1 MRGKSVA
8 KTLVAGATTAGAV
21 LAAAVVGGAGAGAST
36 QLAYFAYA
44 GGSQVRA
51 LNQTIVSDL
60 SAQSAISTFAPG
72 VTSTNTTASVTVTG
86 LLSTNDIATSAAS
99 KHTDTADQAIA
110 KSQIGNVSLL
120 NGAISLQAVTTIGQ
134 ATLTGDTP
142 DGSVSTQFVGL
153 HIAGATLPV
162 NIPKN
167 FNVTIPGVAA
177 VMLNAQRVQTGPRV
191 VAAMGA
197 GMIVTLLKP
206 VGQNDAGTTIS
217 LSPVYARVGDV
228 DYENTG
234 HTSYGNAYGSQVT
247 ANVGDLVGIHSD
259 PTALVSVTPGKTNT
273 SSVAAINL
281 SSVLQLGAITD
292 TATGEQTT
300 ARGYSDLDSKIAGL
314 NLFNG
319 AITADA
325 IQSHAT
331 VNAPTNQP
339 IAVSGFSKLVNL
351 KIGGSPIA
359 VDVAPNTKVNVLNF
373 AIVTLNQQFVSSNQ
387 IVVRAIDIK
396 ITTDSFGLKAGTE
409 IQLAVAGAK
418 AT

>member
-1 MRGKSVA
+1 MA
-8 KTLVAGATTAGAV
+8 KGLVAGVTTAAAV
-21 LAAAVVGGAGAGAST
+21 LATAVTGGAGAGAST
-36 QLAYFAYA
+36 MLAYFAYA

-72 VTSTNTTASVTVTG
+72 VTSTNTTASATVNG
-86 LLSTNDIATSAAS
+86 LLSTNDIATSAMS

-110 KSQIGNVSLL
+110 KAQIGNVNLL
-120 NGAISLQAVTTIGQ
+120 NGAITLQAITTIGQ

-142 DGSVSTQFVGL
+142 DGEVSTQFVGL
-153 HIAGATLPV
+153 HISGSTLPI

-177 VMLNAQRVQTGPRV
+177 VMLNAQRVVTGPRV

-197 GMIVTLLKP
+197 GAIITLLKP
-206 VGQNDAGTTIS
+206 VGQNEAGTTIS
-217 LSPVYARVGDV
+217 LAPVYARVGDV

-234 HTSYGNAYGSQVT
+234 HTSFGNAYGSQVL
-247 ANVGDLVGIHSD
+247 ANVGDLVGVHSD
-259 PTALVSVTPGKTNT
+259 PTALVSVTPGKTTN

-281 SSVLQLGAITD
+281 SSVLKLGAITD

-300 ARGYSDLDSKIAGL
+300 ARGYADLDSRIAGL

-325 IQSHAT
+325 IQAHAT

-359 VDVAPNTKVNVLNF
+359 VDVAPNTKINILNF
-373 AIVTLNQQFVSSNQ
+373 AIVTLNQQFPTSNS

-409 IQLAVAGAK
+409 IQLAAAGAK

>member
-1 MRGKSVA
+1 MRGKAVA
-8 KTLVAGATTAGAV
+8 KGLVAGVTTAGVV
-21 LAAAVVGGAGAGAST
+21 LATAVTGGAGAGAST
-36 QLAYFAYA
+36 MLAYFAYA

-72 VTSTNTTASVTVTG
+72 VTSTNTTASVTVSG

-99 KHTDTADQAIA
+99 KKTDTADQAIA
-110 KSQIGNVSLL
+110 KAQIGNVNLL
-120 NGAISLQAVTTIGQ
+120 NGAITLQAVTTIGQ

-142 DGSVSTQFVGL
+142 SGSVNTQFVGL
-153 HIAGATLPV
+153 KITGVNLPV

-177 VMLNAQRVQTGPRV
+177 VMLNAERIVTGTRIA
-191 VAAMGA
+191 AAMGA
-197 GMIVTLLKP
+197 GLIVTLLKP
-206 VGQNDAGTTIS
+206 VGQNEQGTTIS
-217 LSPVYARVGDV
+217 LAPVYTRVGDV

-234 HTSYGNAYGSQVT
+234 HTSFGAAYGSQVL

-259 PTALVSVTPGKTNT
+259 PTALISVTPGKTTN
-273 SSVAAINL
+273 SSVAGINL
-281 SSVLQLGAITD
+281 NPALQLGAITD

-300 ARGYSDLDSKIAGL
+300 SRGYAETDSRVAAL

-325 IQSHAT
+325 VQAHAM

-339 IAVSGFSKLVNL
+339 VVVAGYSKLVNL

-359 VDVAPNTKVNVLNF
+359 VDVAPNTKINVLNF
-373 AIVTLNQQFVSSNQ
+373 AIVTLNQQFVTANQ
-387 IVVRAIDIK
+387 VVVRAVDIK

-409 IQLAVAGAK
+409 IQLAVAGAR